1 MAARTRTPPV
11 QTLRIIVVS
20 ALVSAL
26 VAGIAISFMDRDA
39 RSRLESALQ
48 GEPSRVEA
56 HAR

>member
-1 MAARTRTPPV
+1 M